1 MIFIFNFR
9 LERVDFMPIHLS
21 LPRPTRQT
29 VHKMKYKAFHD
40 EAERFKKLEDL
51 GIQLAKEARNNKDKL
66 KELDKLCQGN
76 NQDKIFNKKIDL
88 ANNMTES
95 IKKLRQQSDKIQNEL
110 NQLPRELSDLNRIF
124 TSECAK

>member
-1 MIFIFNFR
+1 
-9 LERVDFMPIHLS
+9 MPIHLS
-21 LPRPTRQT
+21 LPRPTSKT

-66 KELDKLCQGN
+66 KELDKLCQN
-76 NQDKIFNKKIDL
+76 NNSIKAYNIKIDL
-88 ANNMTES
+88 AKNMTES

-110 NQLPRELSDLNRIF
+110 NQLPKDLSDLNRIF
-124 TSECAK
+124 TSEYVK